1 MTKCI
6 KIKLIIQSSLGMK
19 WSTLVACLIVCLL
32 DLKVSDGI
40 SSVPCSQ
47 AALSLQDSS
56 LKADQPPI
64 FPSSLAPLLTTL
76 CSSSTLNGLP
86 PSAIVSIV
94 NTLSATP
101 ELFKTLPPPTLVAL
115 LSAVS
120 SSPTVLNELSPISVL
135 VLLAAVSSATPTSI
149 SSIPRAV
156 LFPLLK
162 TLSYSGLLPPP
173 GSVQPNTV
181 FTQLPPLPPPPPQI
195 IVPGPALGPM
205 YINLPN
211 KSPKPPP
218 IIIPTGPP
226 PSIVVSIPQPYPA
239 PPPLI
244 MPYGTPGP
252 IVINEGQNTSPL
264 TTQTVLSAPEP
275 PKIFFTTHPSKSC
288 LNSIDGRT
296 SQQNYCQS
304 QFEIPKVYA
313 LPPGVLPNQYFQI
326 DKKRA

>member
-1 MTKCI
+1 
-6 KIKLIIQSSLGMK
+6 MK
-19 WSTLVACLIVCLL
+19 WSTFVACLIVCLL
-32 DLKVSDGI
+32 DFKVSDGI
-40 SSVPCSQ
+40 SQVPCSQ
-47 AALSLQDSS
+47 ASSDLQDSFVNE
-56 LKADQPPI
+56 DQPPVL
-64 FPSSLAPLLTTL
+64 PSPLAPLLTTL
-76 CSSSTLNGLP
+76 CSSSTLKALP
-86 PSAIVSIV
+86 PSALLSIV

-120 SSPTVLNELSPISVL
+120 SSSEVLSELSPICLL

-149 SSIPRAV
+149 SSVPPTV

-162 TLSYSGLLPPP
+162 TLTSSGLLPPP

-181 FTQLPPLPPPPPQI
+181 FTQLPPLPPPAPQI
-195 IVPGPALGPM
+195 IVPGPPQGPL
-205 YINLPN
+205 YINLP
-211 KSPKPPP
+211 KKLPRPPP
-218 IIIPTGPP
+218 IIVPTGPP
-226 PSIVVSIPQPYPA
+226 PSIIVSIPQPYPA

-252 IVINEGQNTSPL
+252 IVINGEQNTSPPS
-264 TTQTVLSAPEP
+264 TQTVLSAPES

-288 LNSIDGRT
+288 FNSINGRK
-296 SQQNYCQS
+296 SPQDYCQP

-326 DKKRA
+326 DKKSA

>member
-1 MTKCI
+1 
-6 KIKLIIQSSLGMK
+6 MK
-19 WSTLVACLIVCLL
+19 WSTLVGCLIVCLL

-47 AALSLQDSS
+47 AGSDLQDSVTNV
-56 LKADQPPI
+56 DQPLVLPSPI
-64 FPSSLAPLLTTL
+64 APLLTNL
-76 CSSSTLNGLP
+76 CSSSTLNALP
-86 PSAIVSIV
+86 PSALVSIV
-94 NTLSATP
+94 KTLSATP

-115 LSAVS
+115 LSAI
-120 SSPTVLNELSPISVL
+120 SSPSVLNELSPISVL
-135 VLLAAVSSATPTSI
+135 VLLAAVSSSNPTSI
-149 SSIPRAV
+149 SSVPRDV

-162 TLSYSGLLPPP
+162 TLSSSGLLPPP

-181 FTQLPPLPPPPPQI
+181 FTQLPPLPPPAPQV
-195 IVPGPALGPM
+195 IVPGPAQGPM

-211 KSPKPPP
+211 KSPRPPP
-218 IIIPTGPP
+218 IIVPTGPP

-252 IVINEGQNTSPL
+252 IVINEGKDTSPPSA
-264 TTQTVLSAPEP
+264 QTVLSAPES

-288 LNSIDGRT
+288 LNSIDGRK
-296 SQQNYCQS
+296 SPQDYCQS

-326 DKKRA
+326 DKKCA